1 LYREVEA
8 MKLKVKSAE
17 KRRVAAEVAK
27 LVLAISTTHRLLHYN
42 LLAYHRYTYC
52 LPPATHH

>member
-1 LYREVEA
+1 